1 MYWRLVPLLLLGCNV
16 DATAGNSHGVPAP
29 NGGPCPDGVSVVMSD
44 YAATQIALGE
54 VEGRTLSPS
63 FLSTASTRSDGL
75 AFALSGDVVLPSERT
90 LSGYV
95 VVVDRYGTN
104 VVSWANPVTAE
115 VEAQLAVGTGFNSNP
130 QDYVE
135 VAPDRA
141 YVSRWGVN
149 GQPGKQPFDSGADVL
164 VLNTERHAIV
174 GRIELDG
181 APATS
186 TSRRRLPSRAGR
198 FTRLGGL
205 VLVTLDPMS
214 LDFDELGD
222 TELVAIDTQSD
233 TVAWRT
239 TLEGLKNCGRP
250 AVSPDQKQ
258 HLVLSCSGQLDFT
271 GQVVD
276 PAESGLV
283 VLDAAENPPREI
295 QRVPAALLADD
306 PLQGEVE
313 FASTRTILVKT
324 QTQLGG
330 ASHNRLLAI
339 DRESLAVS
347 VLLEARPDRR
357 GKGQGIVYGAVVCQ
371 PGCSDVCLMAD
382 ADRHVLQRLV
392 VDADGTVQA
401 QDELRIEGALGLPP
415 VGISYR

>member
-1 MYWRLVPLLLLGCNV
+1 MHRRLVPLLLLGCNV
-16 DATAGNSHGVPAP
+16 DATAQNSGGVPAP
-29 NGGPCPDGVSVVMSD
+29 TGGPCPDGVSVVMSD

-104 VVSWANPVTAE
+104 VVSFANPVTAQ
-115 VEAQLAVGTGFNSNP
+115 VEAQLSVGTGFNSNP
-130 QDYVE
+130 QDYIE

-149 GQPGKQPFDSGADVL
+149 GNPGKQPFDAGADVL

-174 GRIELDG
+174 GRIELADG
-181 APATS
+181 NATGQA
-186 TSRRRLPSRAGR
+186 LPSRAGR
-198 FTRLGGL
+198 FTRFGSL

-222 TELVAIDTQSD
+222 AELVAIDTENDS
-233 TVAWRT
+233 VAWRT
-239 TLEGLKNCGRP
+239 TLGGLKNCGRP
-250 AVSPDQKQ
+250 AVSPDLKQ
-258 HLVLSCSGQLDFT
+258 LVLSCSGQLDFR
-271 GQVVD
+271 GRVVD
-276 PAESGLV
+276 GSESGLV
-283 VLDAAENPPREI
+283 VLDAAESPPREI

-313 FASTRTILVKT
+313 FASTRTVLVKT

-330 ASHNRLLAI
+330 ASHNRLLAV
-339 DRESLAVS
+339 DRESLAVE

-357 GKGQGIVYGAVVCQ
+357 GKGQGIVYGGIVCQ

-382 ADRHVLQRLV
+382 ADKHVLQRLV
-392 VDADGTVQA
+392 VDPDGKA
-401 QDELRIEGALGLPP
+401 RPQDELQLEGALGLPP